1 MGQKLTCGVQGIKFI
16 LLSVDA
22 LPYLFAD
29 A

>member
-1 MGQKLTCGVQGIKFI
+1 MGQKLTCGVQGIGFI
-16 LLSVDA
+16 SLRVDA